1 MNSVTKFFTLGFPSS
16 TLLKFGQPSSK
27 SQRSVSSPSHE
38 PTPRHFGGS
47 SVMHSCGVV
56 GPGSSLV
63 VQTDPDSSTAMHTSN
78 FFGHG
83 VGCGVGWVV
92 GGHDGHSS
100 VIGTLSPGGQGHSL
114 HDGHSSVIGTSG
126 PHGHVFVLKSQGEPG
141 GTSHL
146 SA

>member
-83 VGCGVGWVV
+83 VGCGVGYGVGCGVV
-92 GGHDGHSS
+92 GAGVSTTGVVAGGRVEMPNSS
-100 VIGTLSPGGQGHSL
+100 LRP
-114 HDGHSSVIGTSG
+114 
-126 PHGHVFVLKSQGEPG
+126 
-141 GTSHL
+141 
-146 SA
+146 